1 MTIGYDVEE
10 GDEEDGEGKEIDHAA
25 IFGCEQLNLGQQKLK
40 SRKAESRSVH
50 SRTRNR

>member
-25 IFGCEQLNLGQQKLK
+25 IFGCEVKMESLSDS
-40 SRKAESRSVH
+40 SREKC
-50 SRTRNR
+50 